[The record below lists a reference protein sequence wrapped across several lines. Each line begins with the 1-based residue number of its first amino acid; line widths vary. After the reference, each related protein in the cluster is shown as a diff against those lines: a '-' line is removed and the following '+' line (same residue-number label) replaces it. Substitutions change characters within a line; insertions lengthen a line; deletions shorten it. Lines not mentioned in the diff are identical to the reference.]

1 MDIGSIF
8 LILGLLVLVGLFVAR
23 PLIERSAVAVS
34 QQEHELSALMAE
46 RDQVLN
52 ALQELDFDFKLG
64 KIPEDEY
71 PAQRAA
77 LLQHGAE
84 VLRKLDAYQPA
95 PLSEAAEDRLEQAI
109 ARRRADAAAMPRNGA
124 GSRLKVSAVAAAQE
138 DDLEALIATR
148 RRERTEKAAGFCSQ
162 CGAPLQQSDHFCPKC
177 GSKQK

>member
-23 PLIERSAVAVS
+23 PLVERSAVAVS
-34 QQEHELSALMAE
+34 QEEHQTSALMAE

-77 LLQHGAE
+77 LLQHGADI
-84 VLRKLDAYQPA
+84 LRKLDEYQPA
-95 PLSEAAEDRLEQAI
+95 TLTDGAEDRLEQAI
-109 ARRRADAAAMPRNGA
+109 ARRRADAAVMPRNGA
-124 GSRLKVSAVAAAQE
+124 GSRLKVSTVAAAQE

-148 RRERTEKAAGFCSQ
+148 RRERTEKAAGFCAQ
-162 CGAPLQQSDHFCPKC
+162 CGSPLQFSDHFCPKC
-177 GSKQK
+177 GAKQK